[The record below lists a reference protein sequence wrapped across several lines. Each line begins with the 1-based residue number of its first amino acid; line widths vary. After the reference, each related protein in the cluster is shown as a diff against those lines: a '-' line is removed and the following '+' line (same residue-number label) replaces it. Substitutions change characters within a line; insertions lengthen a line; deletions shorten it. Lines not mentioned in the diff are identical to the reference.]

1 MAFWRSIKH
10 FWELWVATPMPLKVL
25 YFVLACG
32 LAAGLAAALSD
43 LEFGSKGERQ
53 VMDFV
58 EGLIVTIAIVGFPVL
73 VMGLIMHLVHLM
85 TGSFK
90 PNTDPSPTIKP
101 FDQSKGS

>member
-1 MAFWRSIKH
+1 
-10 FWELWVATPMPLKVL
+10 LKAL

-32 LAAGLAAALSD
+32 LVAGLAAAIAD
-43 LEFGSKGERQ
+43 LEFGSNGERQ

-58 EGLIVTIAIVGFPVL
+58 EGLIAITVIVGAPVL

-90 PNTDPSPTIKP
+90 QDTDHSPTP
-101 FDQSKGS
+101 FNQSRGS